1 MIDVLPKGRILMQH
15 RESQGNRDTTTY
27 TTIPDH
33 NIQSTAQSMAQ
44 ALPTN
49 EHLHREIGNDDC
61 SPDWRVQFYVSP
73 YVRTQSTLCDLRRCL
88 LKKRIISVR
97 EESRIRE
104 RDFEN
109 FQVKR
114 EMKIN
119 PINDNTYSTVFEE
132 KLQVKKRCDEDSST
146 Y

>member
-104 RDFEN
+104 RDFEI
-109 FQVKR
+109 F
-114 EMKIN
+114 
-119 PINDNTYSTVFEE
+119 
-132 KLQVKKRCDEDSST
+132 
-146 Y
+146 